1 MTCGTISTGRK
12 LAVTCRALCR
22 VFGERFVLR
31 DLDLDVGEGRRVAVM
46 GPSGSGKTT
55 LLHILAG
62 IVEPSSGEVV
72 VAGLDVGGASARE
85 RAKHRQHKVAMV
97 FQFGELLPELT
108 VGENVTL
115 PLRIRGDV
123 PRAGDVERVL
133 DAVGLTDT
141 GAWPAQLSGG
151 ETQRVAVARA
161 LVTAPDV
168 ILCDEPSGSLD
179 RANSDQVVSLIC
191 DAARQTGAT
200 VVMSTHD
207 RSVAE
212 QLDEILVI
220 EDGQLTPLEVR

>member
-1 MTCGTISTGRK
+1 MTCGTFSTGRK
-12 LAVTCRALCR
+12 LAITCRGLYR
-22 VFGERFVLR
+22 VFGDRFVLR
-31 DLDLDVGEGRRVAVM
+31 DLELDVGEGRHVAVM

-97 FQFGELLPELT
+97 
-108 VGENVTL
+108 
-115 PLRIRGDV
+115 
-123 PRAGDVERVL
+123 
-133 DAVGLTDT
+133 
-141 GAWPAQLSGG
+141 
-151 ETQRVAVARA
+151 
-161 LVTAPDV
+161 
-168 ILCDEPSGSLD
+168 
-179 RANSDQVVSLIC
+179 
-191 DAARQTGAT
+191 
-200 VVMSTHD
+200 VMSTHD

>member
-1 MTCGTISTGRK
+1 MTCRTISTGPK

-31 DLDLDVGEGRRVAVM
+31 DLDLDVGEGRHVAVM

-133 DAVGLTDT
+133 DAVGLTDS

-168 ILCDEPSGSLD
+168 IFCDEPSGSLD